1 MHCLLHQ
8 QKKKIENDPELWEL
22 KMFSVQ
28 VNNRHRSAEG
38 LTLEMSA
45 LKLFTE
51 AN

>member
-8 QKKKIENDPELWEL
+8 QKKIENDPDLWNL
-22 KMFSVQ
+22 KVQ
-28 VNNRHRSAEG
+28 VNNRRRSAEG
-38 LTLEMSA
+38 LMLEMSA